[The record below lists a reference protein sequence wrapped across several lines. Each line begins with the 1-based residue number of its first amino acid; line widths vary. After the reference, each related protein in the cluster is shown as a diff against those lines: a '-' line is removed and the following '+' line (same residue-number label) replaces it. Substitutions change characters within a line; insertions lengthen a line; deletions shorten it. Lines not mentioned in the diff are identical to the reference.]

1 MHLKPN
7 YSRYIK
13 KRFQDELVRGY
24 GLISSSFILMI
35 FGLGAPLILLFV
47 LSFWSQD
54 HLMLNQTFSIKNYNE
69 FFDNPIY
76 VALLIKSI
84 KIASIVTVISIV
96 LAYPMAYFISFRI
109 KKNKMLWLVLITVPF
124 WTSYLLRVFAWKI
137 ILGNN
142 GVINSGLISLRLI
155 EEPLTFLLYS
165 PIAII
170 ITLAHA
176 WAPFAVLPIYLSL
189 NKINHDLLAAA
200 RDLGESAFMTF
211 ARVTLPLSL
220 PGIIIASLLV
230 FIPTVGDYV
239 TPSLV
244 GGPQGIM
251 IGNIIQSMFGESQN
265 WPMGATISMMLIAIV
280 AILSGLIVW
289 IRYSYHKHG
298 YE

>member
-189 NKINHDLLAAA
+189 NKINRDLLAAA

-280 AILSGLIVW
+280 AILSGLIAW

>member
-1 MHLKPN
+1 MDLKPN

-189 NKINHDLLAAA
+189 NKINRDLLAAA

-280 AILSGLIVW
+280 AILSGLIAW